1 MKNIAFLVSANKT
14 IIFQEVAKK
23 LKNDGYCTYWVTPSQ
38 YWYEWLLDQGI
49 AQDKILNLPGKV
61 RALNKGMLSNNEIER
76 ISYIESAANV
86 SFSDLYFMDRVLREN
101 NYHYAFRYM
110 LTCFDEIFNFL
121 KEHQIDSVFSEQTW
135 NFEIITS
142 IACSI
147 IGVNS
152 YYIDGVKVPDGEG
165 VGRFTFFSGYL
176 LNKLPKDLEPNKN
189 DFEFASKFLTE
200 YRKNKQGTSYLKSFF
215 YKPSIKLNWLGKFT
229 KHFKYLFFDKFDLTR
244 RPLLSL
250 VNYRLRQIFNHLVL
264 SIVKPFNGVNN
275 IESKHYVLIALHK
288 QPDSA
293 VDVAASAFLNQFEA
307 IKTLVRKIPLS
318 HDIVIKDHSHALGL
332 NPLSKYKF
340 LLQNPRVILANPRA
354 DTFKLI
360 ENAQLVYSLGG
371 TVSLE
376 AAIMGRRSL
385 TAVEKFFSDVT
396 MRKFVNPYQVS
407 TAELTEILNEK
418 PPTDAKLIKYIATVH
433 VNSYVGMVLDPTSNS
448 MYGSDENINNI
459 YLGFKSFLLRDYDG

>member
-1 MKNIAFLVSANKT
+1 VNILFLVSANKT
-14 IIFQEVAKK
+14 ITFKKVAKK
-23 LKNDGYCTYWVTPSQ
+23 LENDGHCSYWVTPSQ

-49 AQDKILNLPGKV
+49 AQDKILNLPDKV
-61 RALNKGMLSNNEIER
+61 SALNKSTLSDNEIER
-76 ISYIESAANV
+76 ISYIENVANV
-86 SFSDLYFMDRVLREN
+86 SFNDLYFMDRVLREKS
-101 NYHYAFRYM
+101 YHYAFRYM
-110 LTCFDEIFNFL
+110 LTCFDEISNFL
-121 KEHQIDSVFSEQTW
+121 KEQKIDNVFSEKTW

-142 IACSI
+142 IACGV

-176 LNKLPKDLEPNKN
+176 LNKLPKDSVPDKN
-189 DFEFASKFLTE
+189 DLEFASKFLEE

-215 YKPSIKLNWLGKFT
+215 YKPSIRLNWINKFT
-229 KHFKYLFFDKFDLTR
+229 KHLNYLLFDKFDLTR

-250 VNYRLRQIFNHLVL
+250 VNYRLRQVFNHFVL
-264 SIVKPFNGVNN
+264 SIVKPFNGADN

-307 IKTLVRKIPLS
+307 INTLARKIPLS
-318 HDIVIKDHSHALGL
+318 YDIVIKDHSHALGL
-332 NPLSKYKF
+332 NSLSKYKF
-340 LLQNPRVILANPRA
+340 LLKNPRVILAHPRA

-360 ENAQLVYSLGG
+360 ENAQLVYSLGS

-376 AAIMGRRSL
+376 AAIMGKRSL

-407 TAELTEILNEK
+407 TTELTEILNEK
-418 PPTDAKLIKYIATVH
+418 PPTDAKLIKYLATVRA
-433 VNSYVGMVLDPTSNS
+433 NSYVGMVLDPTSNS

-459 YLGFKSFLLRDYDG
+459 YLGFKSFLLRDSDG